1 MTANHSAPIRQHSA
15 PIISAYIIDDHPS
28 KTHLSSRKCKH
39 IPKDMKERYM
49 HLKNN
54 QGGMSRGRKKYW
66 VTSAMRKGL
75 CDGSDGIV
83 IRNAQQQGKK

>member
-1 MTANHSAPIRQHSA
+1 
-15 PIISAYIIDDHPS
+15 
-28 KTHLSSRKCKH
+28 
-39 IPKDMKERYM
+39 MKERYM